1 MNNSNNSFL
10 RLRNKNRQQNNKD
23 QEINEYPQSL
33 LLNLKQAGLEQVDL
47 LSEEG
52 KNKNLIK
59 NKVQELTN
67 KDVIDLKFVPFF
79 GKSVLVK
86 NIVYKNWKGGI
97 IWNISQML

>member
-23 QEINEYPQSL
+23 QEITEYPQSL

-47 LSEEG
+47 LSKEG
-52 KNKNLIK
+52 KNLIK
-59 NKVQELTN
+59 NKVQELAN
-67 KDVIDLKFVPFF
+67 KEVIDFKFVPFF

-86 NIVYKNWKGGI
+86 NIIYKN
-97 IWNISQML
+97 